1 MSLNEQDTALV
12 DASVNDGDV
21 IFIDRDDIS
30 NYNPGQILPESPEH
44 IRKIRSWLQP
54 TSYDD
59 VGGEYRKHLNSHLPG
74 TGAWFTSS
82 DEYQEW
88 LQGDGDGEGLLWVK
102 GIPGSGKSVMAAK
115 LIDELAR
122 SNPGS
127 PVLFFFFRQIIE
139 ANHKPQALLRDWMD
153 QLLEYSPPLQKQ
165 LMTYVKANRP
175 VDTISM
181 EDLWED
187 LRAALAGLPGKAFCV
202 ADALDEMDQGHG
214 MDMFLKELA
223 SLGQW
228 RPGTVKVLMTSRPV
242 PIIER
247 SLRMAPCFHLRLQE
261 SLVDVDISTYVEY
274 TLSRCESPIQASDK
288 QLIRDAVP
296 GRANGLFLYAK
307 LAMEAF
313 LQPGADIDQVLLHLP
328 VDLNALYN
336 NLLEEHAQRSN
347 VSAEIQCLILQAI
360 THTARPLRLLE
371 LATMV
376 QCVSP
381 DGPNGSTQDLKATK
395 ELIRAACGPL
405 LEILPDE
412 TVSVIH
418 HSFTEFLK
426 GITRL
431 DDGCSGYPI
440 LQLGS
445 AHSKLALACLR
456 YLQTGCLD
464 GVDAVIKKRRGFIG
478 WTYLSSWNLGDSF
491 SNLIPEPDVQMRLEH
506 PFVEYAVGYWHHHV
520 NRSEAAGHDQTQLNT
535 EIGKFLGD
543 GKVMKA
549 WLQLSW
555 ADYSDEARI
564 TQLHIASRAGFVS
577 YAEELLGSTEVDVRD
592 SLGKTPLWWAATEGH
607 EEVIRMLIAAGA
619 NPDQGE
625 LQCGFRPL
633 HQAAIRNHYAAVKV
647 LLEAGADPLP
657 PKPNRDRGTA
667 NPYYRSIDYK
677 YVGDSPLQAACLNGC
692 LETLDVLLSY
702 IQDIDLTQRALA
714 WAAGGG
720 QSKVVASLLQRP
732 GVDVNLKVDGA
743 TSIYLACKAYSVATI
758 EILLQAGADPS
769 IRCEEGHH
777 LNCLHQ
783 ICHVGA
789 SCIPNYADAD
799 VLSKTFSLLIQHG
812 VGVNDRTPSGMTAL
826 HGAVAGSSVLTQLLV
841 DAGADANARDHE
853 GTAPLYMM
861 RGHTDPFRT
870 PVDPMVILIEQGRAD
885 INNIRADGDTVLH
898 WMLGELSVE
907 RVLRFLEYGPECN
920 VLDRRGN
927 SPLHKALGRFAEFP
941 AVIEGLLKAGADQNM
956 KNRDGLAPLLCVRGK
971 ANCSAKVV
979 DILLGAGADLN
990 TLDRD
995 GKTLLFRMLPTG
1007 RLLWHDEEALEKVRD
1022 LVNRGAS
1029 MSTRDFKGRTILHE
1043 IVQTISSLATRYW
1056 DKGMPRKSDFDILAD
1071 LELGVKAID
1080 HAGNGLL
1087 HELASREDNHNR
1099 GSGLVPLWEYL
1110 DAMGLD
1116 LEQKNNAGRTPLH
1129 ILCTNNGLPPRF
1141 LGKGRITPIDLLI
1154 SRAKNLND
1162 TDNHGITPLHIAA
1175 TRGELYTKKLLDAGA
1190 DPTACTREGLT
1201 ALHLASRC
1209 GQSNVVGILLAALGP
1224 EAPATASNP
1233 PQPGES
1239 GARLMR
1245 NPVKGVNAKAYG
1257 RDEITPLF
1265 YACRSGRPET
1275 VALLISA
1282 GADARTGRV
1291 LQGCVG
1297 FEGEGRLWKS
1307 CEGSGNGGQGNEDD
1321 RLLLDNPRPDSPR
1334 KRRYREPISPD
1345 VGMSL
1350 NETSRIEEILEM
1362 LVASGA
1368 DLSQL
1373 GRHRNADGLI
1383 DQAVASGRDYT
1394 ARCLREVRDK
1404 YLPGLGTA
1412 NQESAASTL
1421 SGIMHHFLKE
1431 ASVQTLNVSGLVE
1444 RGAANLELF
1453 RYFLSRREYH
1463 LVEELARLG
1472 ADFLHV
1478 PSDEQLCNLAI
1489 LVRGG
1494 LSSLFEKIGDLLVAE
1509 SRLDKADWHAFG
1521 DDTRPGL
1528 SFAKRDILDP
1538 KDVPVPFLLEAVQRE
1553 LPNLDMMR
1561 LLVEKFR
1568 VDINELRFGLGS
1580 VRVPRGMCHTLVPTD
1595 SALHYAAR
1603 GYSWWHAHQ
1612 ALPYLLK
1619 AGADINVRSYDE
1631 DTPLHMALWGHGYP
1645 DRLGPFA
1652 KDAAR
1657 ILVEN
1662 GADVNAVGNEGRSC
1676 LACAADDVD
1685 MIRLLVSHGATVT
1698 AEAMFAAIDA
1708 KNVTGVKELLSLGAN
1723 ARMRPGKLLGGEF
1736 DAEGRRIRSHSYG
1749 GTRLMGVPLHHEVF
1763 PLYHAGMAPSLR
1775 WWRDPGDFAEELEF
1789 DMQIVQVLLD
1799 QGGDPFDK
1807 FLSRINEQW
1816 EASSVSD
1823 TAKDTPSIEVPEA
1836 HRECT
1841 ILHELLLAGSLVDP
1855 FLSLPGL
1862 DVNHRDAKG
1871 RTLLLAACEGL
1882 QGPDVELGSH
1892 EKEADRDGHVT
1903 MFQRLISLGAE
1914 LRARDNSG
1922 RNVLHHIIS
1931 GNGFETT
1938 FYAFKDSLAS
1948 ILREDPD
1955 LIHQTDDGGQTPL
1968 HYAVSRADT
1977 SRDTRA
1983 AQALLSAGAD
1993 PLVVDKHGNSLL
2005 HVLAKS
2011 LVAPAQ
2017 LVLFQDLA
2025 RRGADING
2033 RNTGGET
2040 PLFIFCKHDKSE
2052 SKGVHNDEWKD
2063 VSDKDALLMLHELGA
2078 DFFTR
2083 DAKGRGLLHVAA
2095 RKNAKCFKELMDAGL
2110 DAMLEDEAQQTPI
2123 DVAAVSGNQKVL
2135 QLFEK
2140 NGRK

>member
-1 MSLNEQDTALV
+1 MSLNEEDTAFV
-12 DASVNDGDV
+12 DASVNDDDAV
-21 IFIDRDDIS
+21 FIDRDDIS

-54 TSYDD
+54 TSYND
-59 VGGEYRKHLNSHLPG
+59 VGGEYRKHLASHLSG
-74 TGAWFTSS
+74 TGAWLTSS
-82 DEYQEW
+82 DVYQEW
-88 LQGDGDGEGLLWVK
+88 LQGDGDGEGLLWIK

-122 SNPGS
+122 SNPGY

-175 VDTISM
+175 VDTVSM
-181 EDLWED
+181 EDMWKD
-187 LRAALAGLPGKAFCV
+187 LRVALAGLPGKAFCV

-214 MDMFLKELA
+214 MDTFLKELA
-223 SLGQW
+223 SIGQW
-228 RPGTVKVLMTSRPV
+228 RPGAVKVLMTSRPV
-242 PIIER
+242 PIVER
-247 SLRMAPCFHLRLQE
+247 PLRMAPCLHLRLQE

-274 TLSRCESPIQASDK
+274 TLSTCDSPIQASDK

-307 LAMEAF
+307 LAMDAF

-336 NLLEEHAQRSN
+336 NLLEEHARSSN
-347 VSAEIQCLILQAI
+347 VPAEIQCLILQAI

-381 DGPNGSTQDLKATK
+381 DGPDGSKRDLKATK
-395 ELIRAACGPL
+395 GLIRAACGPL

-426 GITRL
+426 GITRS

-464 GVDAVIKKRRGFIG
+464 GVNTVIKQRRGFDG
-478 WTYLSSWNLGDSF
+478 WAYMSSWNPGDDCY
-491 SNLIPEPDVQMRLEH
+491 SNLIPEPDVQMRLQY
-506 PFVEYAVGYWHHHV
+506 PFVEYAVGYWYYHV
-520 NRSEAAGHDQTQLNT
+520 NRSEAGGHDQTELNS

-543 GKVMKA
+543 GKAMKA

-555 ADYSDEARI
+555 SYYSGEGRI
-564 TQLHIASRAGFVS
+564 TQLHIAARAGLVS
-577 YAEELLGSTEVDVRD
+577 YAEELLGSMEVDVRD
-592 SLGKTPLWWAATEGH
+592 ALGKTPIWWAATEGH
-607 EEVIRMLIAAGA
+607 EEVIRVLIAAGA
-619 NPDQGE
+619 NSDQGE
-625 LQCGFRPL
+625 LQSGFRPL

-657 PKPNRDRGTA
+657 PKPNRDRGPA
-667 NPYYRSIDYK
+667 NPYSRSIDHAYA
-677 YVGDSPLQAACLNGC
+677 GDSPLKAACLNGC

-702 IQDIDLTQRALA
+702 IQDINLTQRALA
-714 WAAGGG
+714 WAARGG
-720 QSKVVASLLQRP
+720 QSKVVTSLLQRP

-743 TSIYLACKAYSVATI
+743 TPIYLACKAYSVATV

-769 IRCEEGHH
+769 IRCENH
-777 LNCLHQ
+777 LNCLHR

-789 SCIPNYADAD
+789 SHIPNYADAD
-799 VLSKTFSLLIQHG
+799 VVSKIFSLLIQHG
-812 VGVNDRTPSGMTAL
+812 IDVNDRTPSDMTAL
-826 HGAVAGSSVLTQLLV
+826 HGAVAGSSALTQLLV
-841 DAGADANARDHE
+841 DAGADANAKDH
-853 GTAPLYMM
+853 GGATPLYMM
-861 RGHTDPFRT
+861 RGHADTFRT
-870 PVDPMVILIEQGRAD
+870 PVDPMMILIEQGRAD

-898 WMLGELSVE
+898 WMLGELPAQ
-907 RVLRFLEYGPECN
+907 RVLKFLEYGPECN
-920 VLDRRGN
+920 LLDRRGN
-927 SPLHKALGRFAEFP
+927 APLHKALARYAGSP
-941 AVIEGLLKAGADQNM
+941 AVIEGLLKAGADPNM
-956 KNRDGLAPLLCVRGK
+956 KNRDGLAPLLCLRGDDD
-971 ANCSAKVV
+971 CSKKLA

-990 TLDRD
+990 TVDRD
-995 GKTLLFRMLPTG
+995 GKALLFRMLPTG
-1007 RLLWHDEEALEKVRD
+1007 RLLWHDEEALEKIRD
-1022 LVNRGAS
+1022 LVKRGAS
-1029 MSTRDFKGRTILHE
+1029 MSIRDFKGRTILHE
-1043 IVQTISSLATRYW
+1043 IVQTMSHLATRYW
-1056 DKGMPRKSDFDILAD
+1056 MPSKQDFDILAD
-1071 LELGVKAID
+1071 LGLDVKAVD

-1087 HELASREDNHNR
+1087 HELASREDNHGC
-1099 GSGLVPLWEYL
+1099 GSDLVPLWEYL
-1110 DAMGLD
+1110 VAMGLD

-1129 ILCTNNGLPPRF
+1129 ILCANDGHPPRF
-1141 LGKGRITPIDLLI
+1141 IRKITMPIDLLI
-1154 SRAKNLND
+1154 SRAKNLD
-1162 TDNHGITPLHIAA
+1162 GTDNHGITPLHIAA

-1209 GQSNVVGILLAALGP
+1209 GQSNVVGILLAALRR
-1224 EAPATASNP
+1224 ETPAAASNP
-1233 PQPGES
+1233 SQTGES
-1239 GARLMR
+1239 GGRLMR

-1257 RDEITPLF
+1257 RDEITSLF

-1275 VALLISA
+1275 VALLIQA
-1282 GADARTGRV
+1282 GADVRTGTV
-1291 LQGCVG
+1291 LQACVG
-1297 FEGEGRLWKS
+1297 FEGEGHLWKLS
-1307 CEGSGNGGQGNEDD
+1307 QGSGNGGQGNEDG
-1321 RLLLDNPRPDSPR
+1321 RLLLDNPRLVIPG
-1334 KRRYREPISPD
+1334 KRRHREPQSPD
-1345 VGMSL
+1345 LDLST

-1362 LVASGA
+1362 LVTSGA

-1373 GRHRNADGLI
+1373 GRCGNADGLI

-1404 YLPGLGTA
+1404 YLSGLVTA
-1412 NQESAASTL
+1412 NQESTATTL

-1444 RGAANLELF
+1444 RGAANQELF
-1453 RYFLSRREYH
+1453 CYFLRRREYH

-1472 ADFLHV
+1472 ADFLRV
-1478 PSDEQLCNLAI
+1478 PSDKQLCNLAI

-1494 LSSLFEKIGDLLVAE
+1494 LSSLVEKVGDLLVVE
-1509 SRLDKADWHAFG
+1509 SRLNKADWHAFG

-1528 SFAKRDILDP
+1528 WFAKRDILDP

-1568 VDINELRFGLGS
+1568 VDINELRFSLGS
-1580 VRVPRGMCHTLVPTD
+1580 VRIPRGMRHTLVPKD

-1612 ALPYLLK
+1612 AVPYLLK
-1619 AGADINVRSYDE
+1619 AGADINLRSYNE
-1631 DTPLHMALWGHGYP
+1631 DTPLHMALWGPGHP
-1645 DRLGPFA
+1645 DRPGPFA

-1685 MIRLLVSHGATVT
+1685 MIRLLVSHGAIVT
-1698 AEAMFAAIDA
+1698 AEAMFAAINA
-1708 KNVTGVKELLSLGAN
+1708 KNVAGVKELLSLGAN
-1723 ARMRPGKLLGGEF
+1723 ASMRPGKLHEGEF
-1736 DAEGRRIRSHSYG
+1736 DAEGRRIRPHSYG
-1749 GTRLMGVPLHHEVF
+1749 VTRLTGVPLHHEVF

-1789 DMQIVQVLLD
+1789 DVQIVQVLLD
-1799 QGGDPFDK
+1799 QGADPFAR

-1816 EASSVSD
+1816 EASSISD
-1823 TAKDTPSIEVPEA
+1823 TAKDTPSLEVPEA

-1871 RTLLLAACEGL
+1871 RTLLLAACEGS
-1882 QGPDVELGSH
+1882 QGPDVELSSH

-1914 LRARDNSG
+1914 LTARDNSG
-1922 RNVLHHIIS
+1922 RNVLHHMIS
-1931 GNGFETT
+1931 GNDFETT
-1938 FYAFKDSLAS
+1938 FHAFKDSLAS
-1948 ILREDPD
+1948 VLREGPD

-1993 PLVVDKHGNSLL
+1993 PLVVDKNGNSLL

-2017 LVLFQDLA
+2017 LDLFQDLA

-2033 RNTGGET
+2033 RNKGGKT
-2040 PLFIFCKHDKSE
+2040 PLFIFCKHDKSKP
-2052 SKGVHNDEWKD
+2052 KGVHNDEWKD

-2083 DAKGRGLLHVAA
+2083 DAKGRGLLHAAA

-2110 DAMLEDEAQQTPI
+2110 DAMLEDEAQQTAI
-2123 DVAAVSGNQKVL
+2123 DVAALSGNQKVL

-2140 NGRK
+2140 NCRK